1 MVILKKGKCKIYGVI
16 VVILVVASIIS
27 FNENIVL
34 GNQNK
39 TNIDNRKKE
48 IESKIEESKENINQI
63 DEAHYEK
70 FYINLLENK

>member
-1 MVILKKGKCKIYGVI
+1 MKKGKCKIYGVI

>member
-1 MVILKKGKCKIYGVI
+1 MKKGKCKIYGVI
-16 VVILVVASIIS
+16 VVILVVASMIS

-48 IESKIEESKENINQI
+48 IESKIEQSKENINQI